1 MRFDS
6 TRSWRRAYSAWVEE
20 QIEAFKESIPRADLL
35 GIADEVVRELA
46 ADAGGQCQLTELL
59 LCDAVDSHLFHRLGL
74 PSYRSWLSARRAVA
88 QSGRG
93 ISQPGRVTATQ
104 EVEPPEYTPFG
115 AQRELAEVKL
125 SVA

>member
-1 MRFDS
+1 MRFDL

-20 QIEAFKESIPRADLL
+20 QIEEFKESIPRADLL

-74 PSYRSWLSARRAVA
+74 PTYRSWLAARRPVVEPVAAV
-88 QSGRG
+88 
-93 ISQPGRVTATQ
+93 SQPQRVAATR
-104 EVEPPEYTPFG
+104 EVAPTEYTPFV